1 MKFVLFFLLCFWSE
15 IDVKSGH
22 YYLVE
27 KSRPGMGLC
36 QKLSLI
42 IGGAKQMRPKIGTFL
57 YKLSLEQ
64 ITLFGLAARE
74 INIETK

>member
-1 MKFVLFFLLCFWSE
+1 M
-15 IDVKSGH
+15 IDI
-22 YYLVE
+22 
-27 KSRPGMGLC
+27 MGLC
-36 QKLSLI
+36 QELSLI

-74 INIETK
+74 IKIETK